1 MGTNTRA
8 GSVLVLG
15 GLSSTLSGA
24 GNECIEWHYVRGDC
38 CVWCGVAELW
48 GRALDTVGVYC
59 VKRQCIFSVVGGS
72 GGGAYAGVYSGGGRP
87 TRLGW

>member
-48 GRALDTVGVYC
+48 GRA
-59 VKRQCIFSVVGGS
+59 
-72 GGGAYAGVYSGGGRP
+72 
-87 TRLGW
+87 